1 MKKQVMLL
9 KDVNN
14 DQTQGFRGLCNSIW
28 GQKPNHDIITD
39 YWITQSHK
47 NNERS
52 KCSQKQYS

>member
-1 MKKQVMLL
+1 MLL

-39 YWITQSHK
+39 LLDYTITQK
-47 NNERS
+47 
-52 KCSQKQYS
+52 